1 LFNVEFEV
9 NQKNV
14 FQPNSKSDE
23 NRNRSSSQKSEGE
36 EKVSSKDIHHDD
48 QPKRNS
54 HGDTQSNQVN
64 YLLYKKIK
72 ILF

>member
-1 LFNVEFEV
+1 MFNVEFEV